1 MDYSA
6 IIAQA
11 MKSTDTWLTN
21 AFNARFSRKSAKQAA
36 ARQWDFWKKSYN
48 YSMTE
53 GPTLQKEGYEK
64 AGLNPALMYGNG
76 VNYASAMSSAPQASN
91 PNAESSGIEEGL
103 SEQFAPLFKEQKE
116 QAKLDTQIKEENL
129 RYQRDETLS
138 HKLDT
143 AIKVCAL
150 TGRIDPEV
158 GRLME
163 RNFLD
168 IEDPNLDYDHDGLRR
183 QYDGASVQVKNAHG
197 QWVPSRAF
205 TKGRAMQDMNSGKKL
220 SDSHKHFNDATERYR
235 ATAGTQDYWLD
246 KIIGVM
252 KGLK

>member
-1 MDYSA
+1 MEYAA
-6 IIAQA
+6 ILAQA
-11 MKSTDTWLTN
+11 MQSTDTWLTN

-53 GPTLQKEGYEK
+53 GPALQKEGYEK

-76 VNYASAMSSAPQASN
+76 VNYASAMSSAPQASS
-91 PNAESSGIEEGL
+91 PNAQSSGIGEGL
-103 SEQFAPLFKEQKE
+103 AEQLGPLFGEAKE
-116 QAKLDTQIKEENL
+116 QAKLDTKIKEENL

-158 GRLME
+158 GRLLE
-163 RNFLD
+163 RHYLD
-168 IEDPNLDYDHDGLRR
+168 IEDPNLDYDDEGLRKQHDG
-183 QYDGASVQVKNAHG
+183 AAVQVKNAHG
-197 QWVPSRAF
+197 QWVPSRSY
-205 TKGRAMQDMNSGKKL
+205 TKGQAMRDMNSGKTL
-220 SDSHKHFNDATERYR
+220 SDSHEHFNAAVNRQR
-235 ATAGTQDYWLD
+235 LNSGSADYFLD
-246 KIIGVM
+246 KLITI
-252 KGLK
+252 LKSL